1 MELLHEWNAHHSE
14 HTEEAAI
21 EGLVSQLVGL
31 LGMTSQA
38 HGTLARAPDELKRL
52 RASVVLVIGFM
63 LVEIVGGI
71 LTGSLALL
79 SDAGHMGTDALG
91 LGLAIAAVLANRM
104 TRPAGHTFGLYR
116 LEILAALA
124 NTVLLLA
131 LAAYVVIE
139 SVGRLSTPTR
149 IESGPMLAIALGGLV
164 VNVISLRWLQGHS
177 LNIAAART
185 EVVADL
191 AASVGVVA
199 GSVVLALTGWTQ
211 IDSVVAMAIGAL
223 IVPRAWR
230 IGRQATRILVQAA
243 PSDLDMER
251 LRRDLEAIPGV
262 VDLHDLHVWTLTSG
276 MEVAS
281 AHILVGP
288 EIDAHSTLDRARS
301 LLEEAYGIAHA
312 TFQVES
318 TSHRN
323 CLEIEW

>member
-1 MELLHEWNAHHSE
+1 
-14 HTEEAAI
+14 
-21 EGLVSQLVGL
+21 
-31 LGMTSQA
+31 MTSHA
-38 HGTLARAPDELKRL
+38 HRAIPRALDELRRL
-52 RASVVLVIGFM
+52 RASFSLVVGFM

-71 LTGSLALL
+71 VTGSLALL

-91 LGLAIAAVLANRM
+91 LGLAMAAAMANRM
-104 TRPAGHTFGLYR
+104 QRPAGHTFGLYR

-124 NTVLLLA
+124 NTLLLLG
-131 LAAYVVIE
+131 LAVYIIIE
-139 SVGRLSTPTR
+139 SVGRLSAPTP

-177 LNIAAART
+177 LNITAARA

-191 AASVGVVA
+191 TASAGVVVA
-199 GSVVLALTGWTQ
+199 SLIVALTGWTQ
-211 IDSVVAMAIGAL
+211 VDSVAALTVGIL
-223 IVPRAWR
+223 IVPRAWK
-230 IGRQATRILVQAA
+230 IGRQATRVLVQAA
-243 PSDLDMER
+243 PPDLDLRR
-251 LRRDLEAIPGV
+251 LRGELEAIPGV

-281 AHILVGP
+281 AHILVRP
-288 EIDAHSTLDRARS
+288 EVDPHSTLDRARG
-301 LLEEAYGIAHA
+301 LLEETYGIAHA

>member
-1 MELLHEWNAHHSE
+1 
-14 HTEEAAI
+14 
-21 EGLVSQLVGL
+21 V
-31 LGMTSQA
+31 
-38 HGTLARAPDELKRL
+38 PDELKRL
-52 RASVVLVIGFM
+52 RASFLLVVGFM

-91 LGLAIAAVLANRM
+91 LGLAMAAALANRM
-104 TRPAGHTFGLYR
+104 QRPAGHTFGLYR

-124 NTVLLLA
+124 NTVLLLG
-131 LAAYVVIE
+131 LAIYIVIE
-139 SVGRLSTPTR
+139 SVGRLSTPTP
-149 IESGPMLAIALGGLV
+149 IQSGPMLAVALGGLI

-177 LNIAAART
+177 LNIAAARA

-191 AASVGVVA
+191 AASVGVVVA
-199 GSVVLALTGWTQ
+199 SLILALTGWTQ
-211 IDSVVAMAIGAL
+211 IDSVTAL
-223 IVPRAWR
+223 AVGLLIFPRAWK

-243 PSDLDMER
+243 PPELDLER
-251 LRRDLEAIPGV
+251 LRGDLEAIPGV

-288 EIDAHSTLDRARS
+288 EIDAHATLDRARG

>member
-1 MELLHEWNAHHSE
+1 
-14 HTEEAAI
+14 
-21 EGLVSQLVGL
+21 
-31 LGMTSQA
+31 MTSHA
-38 HGTLARAPDELKRL
+38 HGTVARAPEELKRL
-52 RASVVLVIGFM
+52 RASFLLVVGFM
-63 LVEIVGGI
+63 VVEIVGGI

-91 LGLAIAAVLANRM
+91 LGLAMAALLANRM
-104 TRPAGHTFGLYR
+104 QRPAGHTFGLYR

-124 NTVLLLA
+124 NTVLLLG
-131 LAAYVVIE
+131 LAAYIVIE
-139 SVGRLSTPTR
+139 SVGRLSTPTP
-149 IESGPMLAIALGGLV
+149 IQSGPMLAVALGGLV
-164 VNVISLRWLQGHS
+164 INVISLRWLQGHS
-177 LNIAAART
+177 LNIVAART

-199 GSVVLALTGWTQ
+199 ASLILTLTGWTQ
-211 IDSVVAMAIGAL
+211 VDSVMALAVGAL
-223 IVPRAWR
+223 IVPRAWKV
-230 IGRQATRILVQAA
+230 GRQATRILVQAA
-243 PSDLDMER
+243 PPDLDLER
-251 LRRDLEAIPGV
+251 LRGDLETIPGV

-288 EIDAHSTLDRARS
+288 EIDAHSTLDRARG
-301 LLEEAYGIAHA
+301 LLEEVYGIAHA